1 MEMNG
6 LGKRGRQLQPF
17 ERVGPQV
24 VFDPDAGRPGKP
36 RGRAAGT
43 QLREFGGEQ
52 IADEPVQRRPVIPPS
67 PYGAAALM
75 RYDASTAFIFSTL
88 PVDAPPAKS
97 EAKNA
102 STTDLAN
109 SGPIT
114 RAPKARIC
122 ASLLLRA
129 RSAL

>member
-6 LGKRGRQLQPF
+6 LGNRRRQLQPL
-17 ERVGPQV
+17 EGVGSQV
-24 VFDPDAGRPGKP
+24 FFDPDGGRPGKP

-43 QLREFGGEQ
+43 QLREFGREQ
-52 IADEPVQRRPVIPPS
+52 IADEPVQCSPVMPPS
-67 PYGAAALM
+67 PYGAAALV

-97 EAKNA
+97 EPKNA

-109 SGPIT
+109 SGPMT
-114 RAPKARIC
+114 RAPRARIC